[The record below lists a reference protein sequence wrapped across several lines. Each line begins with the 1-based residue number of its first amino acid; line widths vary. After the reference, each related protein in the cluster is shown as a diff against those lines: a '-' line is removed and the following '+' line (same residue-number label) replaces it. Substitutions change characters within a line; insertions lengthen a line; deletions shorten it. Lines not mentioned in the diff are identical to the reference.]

1 MSNVDNNNDI
11 LDSRDIISR
20 IEELEN
26 DRDSWNDDED
36 NADSKTT
43 WEAEYPDDATEL
55 TTLTDLA
62 EECENYSEW
71 VHGEVLVRYSYWEDY
86 VQELLEDCGDI
97 PRNLPHYLV
106 IDWKQTA
113 DNISQDYATV
123 TYDGV
128 DYYIRCC

>member
-36 NADSKTT
+36 NETA
-43 WEAEYPDDATEL
+43 WEAEYPEDATEL

-71 VHGEVLVRYSYWEDY
+71 EQGEVLVRYSYWEDY
-86 VQELLEDCGDI
+86 VQELLADCGDI
-97 PRNLPHYLV
+97 PRDLPHYLV
-106 IDWKQTA
+106 IDWKKTD

>member
-36 NADSKTT
+36 NATT
-43 WEAEYPDDATEL
+43 WEAEYPEDATEL

-71 VHGEVLVRYSYWEDY
+71 EQGEALVRYSYWEDY
-86 VQELLEDCGDI
+86 VQELLADCGDI
-97 PRNLPHYLV
+97 PRDLPHYLV

>member
-26 DRDSWNDDED
+26 DRDSWSDD
-36 NADSKTT
+36 ADSDTT
-43 WEAEYPDDATEL
+43 WEAECPDDAQEL
-55 TTLTDLA
+55 TILTDLA

-86 VQELLEDCGDI
+86 VQELLEGCGDI
-97 PRNLPHYLV
+97 PRDMPHYLV

-113 DNISQDYATV
+113 DNISQDYAIV

>member
-26 DRDSWNDDED
+26 DRDSWNDDAD
-36 NADSKTT
+36 NDTT
-43 WEAEYPDDATEL
+43 WEAEYPDDAQEL

-97 PRNLPHYLV
+97 PRDVPHYLV

-113 DNISQDYATV
+113 DNISQDYAIIG
-123 TYDGV
+123 YDGV